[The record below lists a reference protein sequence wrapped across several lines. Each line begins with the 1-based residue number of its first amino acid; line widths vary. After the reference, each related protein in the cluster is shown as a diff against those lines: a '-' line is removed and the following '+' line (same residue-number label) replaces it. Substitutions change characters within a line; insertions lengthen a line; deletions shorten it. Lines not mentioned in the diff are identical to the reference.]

1 MEKVNSEIGGK
12 VGSPAVGGWDSI
24 LVPIVSLAISDQGL
38 RDDVPGSVVGVGE
51 GMRELERG
59 RR

>member
-24 LVPIVSLAISDQGL
+24 LVPIVSLAISDRGL

-51 GMRELERG
+51 GMRELE
-59 RR
+59 